1 MKHNFNK
8 ILSIALCGVLIFC
21 LLSCEKQK
29 TYEDGY
35 NDGYEDGYFD
45 ASNELS
51 DYGFDMYQEG
61 YDEAY
66 GDFVYGIIE
75 DEAVHYAVEHGGWHP
90 EEAMCII
97 DCYEKGY
104 DYCESLLITE
114 EIYKDAVKSL
124 YCYYEYF
131 FNAWYKDDVVCEYDF
146 YE

>member
-1 MKHNFNK
+1 MGKSFKLMLN
-8 ILSIALCGVLIFC
+8 LALCVGILFC
-21 LLSCEKQK
+21 LSSCSKQK
-29 TYEDGY
+29 TYEEGY
-35 NDGYEDGYFD
+35 NDGYEDGYID

-97 DCYEKGY
+97 DAYENGEMAFGSMSVSEE
-104 DYCESLLITE
+104 DYKE
-114 EIYKDAVKSL
+114 AVKSL
-124 YCYYEYF
+124 YFYYEYF
-131 FNAWYKDDVVCEYDF
+131 YGGSYKNK
-146 YE
+146 